1 VTLSE
6 GRSVLSG
13 SVCSCFLYIN
23 INPILSIDVSIIR
36 SWNVNFISTSG
47 HHTGLTA
54 FCPANIRQHN
64 SGLQY
69 ARIDKYIMINI
80 LQKKHLCSM
89 SLLGHF
95 QVCQAIILVS
105 HRYSTTEN
113 HWMSMVQVVYTYLV
127 SMRSSSNQSTIQRH
141 QKLCR
146 IECE

>member
-1 VTLSE
+1 ML
-6 GRSVLSG
+6 
-13 SVCSCFLYIN
+13 
-23 INPILSIDVSIIR
+23 
-36 SWNVNFISTSG
+36 
-47 HHTGLTA
+47 
-54 FCPANIRQHN
+54 
-64 SGLQY
+64 
-69 ARIDKYIMINI
+69 NI
-80 LQKKHLCSM
+80 LQKKDLCSV

-105 HRYSTTEN
+105 HQYSTTEN